1 MLPTKLPSF
10 AQSRIA
16 LVVKSVRRQ
25 HLLDVEVLDLR
36 EGLPLDDVP
45 PFENALT
52 AAEVDISGC
61 EIVQALVVALIA
73 VVGNEVSDAGLL
85 LTGK

>member
-1 MLPTKLPSF
+1 LQITL
-10 AQSRIA
+10 AAI
-16 LVVKSVRRQ
+16 V
-25 HLLDVEVLDLR
+25 

-61 EIVQALVVALIA
+61 EIVQALVVALVA